1 MDPASWISL
10 DLPEASIYAK
20 IPGLEEAKPQKS
32 PWRLKCK
39 RGGSALPGGP
49 VVT

>member
-1 MDPASWISL
+1 MDMTWISL
-10 DLPEASIYAK
+10 DLPEVIYAK

-39 RGGSALPGGP
+39 RGGSALPGSP